1 MFIIINIIVRENIN
15 SETYYVVVINTVM
28 DIIYKVINIQ

>member
-1 MFIIINIIVRENIN
+1 MFIIIKIIVRENIS
-15 SETYYVVVINTVM
+15 SETYYVVVKNTVK